1 MTTSLDFGVAKEMAL
16 VEAKIRQSIVS
27 EEPLLHDIA
36 RYVIDAGGKRIRP
49 MVTLLAFRALGG
61 TDVSQAIDLA
71 AALELIHSATLIH
84 DDINDGGEMRRGRL
98 TAYKKFG
105 LQNAL
110 ITGDFLFVKA
120 FGIGGKFDAEIVE
133 LTADACAALAEGEI
147 RQKRHAFDTNVSHQ
161 EYVDIITRK
170 TALPIMGGAKII
182 GLIAGARLEDI
193 EAVGE
198 YGLNLGIAFQIVDDI
213 LDVVGDGAR
222 LGKRTGT
229 DLREGNVTLV
239 AIHALN
245 DGSSIDVRSLER
257 LIAKRR
263 KREEDVHNEEV
274 RAIFPTV
281 TELEDVM
288 DVPYRV
294 REIDTPVIRI
304 WSPNGRRYDIP
315 FRGFTVRRDRMDQ
328 GIAAQAVQEGAELM
342 TETTVVRVRG
352 DEVETNRGTF
362 QGKVVVGSDGPR
374 STVAKSVG
382 LEWPVS
388 APAMSAT
395 AEGDFSD
402 ATDMFFGNLAPG
414 GYAWIIPKA
423 GCANVGLG
431 TWERFRGNLHDLFNK
446 FVAARGLQPGKAT
459 GGFVPVLGPP
469 SRTVKENVMLVGDA
483 AGMVMATNGGGNN
496 VAMIAGRYAG
506 LTAAD
511 HLLDGTPLD
520 AYETRWRTAVGG
532 PLAEGVRIKRFA
544 DRFFGSDRLLDAAM
558 MLLGRRRM
566 ARAIRCQ
573 RLFIPGSAK
582 VL

>member
-16 VEAKIRQSIVS
+16 VEAKIRRSIVS

-147 RQKRHAFDTNVSHQ
+147 RQKRHAFDTAVTHE
-161 EYVDIITRK
+161 EYLDIITRK
-170 TALPIMGGAKII
+170 TALPIMAGAKII

-193 EAVGE
+193 DAVGE

-213 LDVVGDGAR
+213 LDVVGEGAR

-229 DLREGNVTLV
+229 DLRGGNVTLV

-245 DGSSIDVRSLER
+245 DGSSIDVGSGPAGATAARYGARRGLKV
-257 LIAKRR
+257 LLVDKR
-263 KREEDVHNEEV
+263 KEIGVPVQCGEYVAHNEEV
-274 RAIFPTV
+274 HAIFPTV
-281 TELEDVM
+281 TELEDLM
-288 DVPYRV
+288 EVPYRV

-315 FRGFTVRRDRMDQ
+315 FRGFTVRRDKMDQ
-328 GIAAQAVQEGAELM
+328 GIAAQAVHEGAELM

-352 DEVETNRGTF
+352 DGVETNRGTF
-362 QGKVVVGSDGPR
+362 QGKIVVGSDGPR

-423 GCANVGLG
+423 RCANVGLG
-431 TWERFRGNLHDLFNK
+431 TWERFRGNLRDLFNK
-446 FVAARGLQPGKAT
+446 FVAARGLQPRKGTCGGGT
-459 GGFVPVLGPP
+459 GRGTPPP
-469 SRTVKENVMLVGDA
+469 SVQDNVMLVGGA
-483 AGMVMATNGGGNN
+483 AGVVVATNGGGNN
-496 VAMIAGRYAG
+496 VAMI
-506 LTAAD
+506 
-511 HLLDGTPLD
+511 
-520 AYETRWRTAVGG
+520 GG
-532 PLAEGVRIKRFA
+532 PFGGLA
-544 DRFFGSDRLLDAAM
+544 
-558 MLLGRRRM
+558 
-566 ARAIRCQ
+566 
-573 RLFIPGSAK
+573 
-582 VL
+582 